1 VTFATLPT
9 PDTLDRVAKIL
20 MDAGQVDSYAEAQ
33 LALNRYAVTVH
44 VSEECAQ
51 TPAGQ
56 AALLTIAVTGSRAL
70 PGGVFVDDALDVPV
84 QVGTYQGRRLRD
96 LLVHAG
102 AHVREA
108 PHIELPVIRIGTFGA
123 APAAMKPTL
132 QCFFEGWRGGVF
144 PAGAAFVPQASGS
157 ATTCAAVLAGAIA
170 VSEIFQFHLGGNV
183 QAGRRTVGLS
193 LWRPGRV
200 EAWWEDDATEARV
213 AFLPSSLWLIGL
225 GHLGQ
230 AYLWVFALLPYLRP
244 AELQLVL
251 QDFDR
256 LTQANTSTSV
266 LTTPAL
272 VGELKTRA
280 MAAWAEHQG
289 FRTQILERKF
299 AANFQVSEEEPTIA
313 LCGVDNAAARA
324 ALGDVGFR
332 FIVNAGLGAGPVDFM
347 AMRFYTFPGPKNP
360 RAIWGT
366 PRGKASAPI
375 DRPAY
380 RALRDAGIDD
390 CGLTLLAE
398 RTVGAPFV
406 GVTAAAITIAEILR
420 ALHGGGR
427 TLIHDAT
434 LEALEHR
441 QVLMGEPFQLGN
453 PGFTEARP

>member
-1 VTFATLPT
+1 
-9 PDTLDRVAKIL
+9 
-20 MDAGQVDSYAEAQ
+20 
-33 LALNRYAVTVH
+33 
-44 VSEECAQ
+44 
-51 TPAGQ
+51 
-56 AALLTIAVTGSRAL
+56 
-70 PGGVFVDDALDVPV
+70 
-84 QVGTYQGRRLRD
+84 
-96 LLVHAG
+96 
-102 AHVREA
+102 
-108 PHIELPVIRIGTFGA
+108 
-123 APAAMKPTL
+123 
-132 QCFFEGWRGGVF
+132 
-144 PAGAAFVPQASGS
+144 
-157 ATTCAAVLAGAIA
+157 
-170 VSEIFQFHLGGNV
+170 
-183 QAGRRTVGLS
+183 
-193 LWRPGRV
+193 
-200 EAWWEDDATEARV
+200 
-213 AFLPSSLWLIGL
+213 
-225 GHLGQ
+225 
-230 AYLWVFALLPYLRP
+230 
-244 AELQLVL
+244 
-251 QDFDR
+251 
-256 LTQANTSTSV
+256 
-266 LTTPAL
+266 
-272 VGELKTRA
+272 

-406 GVTAAAITIAEILR
+406 GVTAAAITVAEILR

-434 LEALEHR
+434 LGALEHR
-441 QVLMGEPFQLGN
+441 QVLMGEPLQLGN